1 MKMPGASHASL
12 LLAIIAGCS
21 VSEAERHR
29 LIVRSNRTNYKID
42 WWDNGRADPYRIIFK
57 KNGVKSVYKFLESG
71 SLSTLTIGNTR
82 YTFSQS
88 AGSLEVQSSEDISSR
103 MLLAPGDESA
113 NEVHSGHRRLYDCP
127 DCEETWDTLC
137 DVGIEE
143 VCYWVE
149 LLPSVFYWDA
159 QYSLTVMCTAMG
171 AACDTSA
178 ADTCEGQCIEGPA
191 PEPTPAPIADP
202 TPAPIIDPTPAP
214 ITDPTP
220 APITDPTPA
229 PITDPTP
236 APITDPTPAPI
247 IEPTPAPIT
256 DPTPAPIIDPTP
268 APIIDPTPA
277 TPAPVE
283 EETPDACNPSPCENG
298 GSCSIDPAGGHRCSC
313 ASGFGGMACQID
325 TSSLDTFYIE
335 VDYIGTWTDA
345 RKAVFDT
352 AAERWSQVITH
363 VPCGG
368 TVAYPA
374 GRLLISATLEEIDGS
389 GGTLGSAGPTSIWN
403 ACNTIS
409 LLGAMRF
416 DIDDI
421 ADMEDNGTFE
431 GVIQHEMGHVI
442 GVGTLWGVGYGD
454 CTTCRDDGDPAWTC
468 PAALSEYYD
477 IGGTDSDIVET
488 DGGSGTS
495 CGHLDEDIFDDEL
508 MTGYVDSTMY
518 MSKMT
523 AAILD
528 DLDYIVDPSAVDSY
542 TLPSERGASI
552 NKEEGLA
559 ITFNDTVV
567 DTIILVVSEDGT
579 SVEREGVM
587 MVF

>member
-1 MKMPGASHASL
+1 MKISSASQASL
-12 LLAIIAGCS
+12 LLALIAGFS
-21 VSEAERHR
+21 VSEATRHR
-29 LIVRSNRTNYKID
+29 LIVRSYRTNYKID

-57 KNGVKSVYKFLESG
+57 KSGLKSVYKFLESG

-88 AGSLEVQSSEDISSR
+88 AGSLEVPSSEDIGSR
-103 MLLAPGDESA
+103 MLLAPEDEDA
-113 NEVHSGHRRLYDCP
+113 EEVHFGHRRLYDCP

-143 VCYWVE
+143 VCGWVE
-149 LLPSVFYWDA
+149 LLPSVFESDA
-159 QYSLTVMCTAMG
+159 QYSLTVMCTAMA

-178 ADTCEGQCIEGPA
+178 ADTCEGQCIEA
-191 PEPTPAPIADP
+191 L
-202 TPAPIIDPTPAP
+202 
-214 ITDPTP
+214 
-220 APITDPTPA
+220 
-229 PITDPTP
+229 
-236 APITDPTPAPI
+236 
-247 IEPTPAPIT
+247 
-256 DPTPAPIIDPTP
+256 
-268 APIIDPTPA
+268 
-277 TPAPVE
+277 
-283 EETPDACNPSPCENG
+283 DA
-298 GSCSIDPAGGHRCSC
+298 
-313 ASGFGGMACQID
+313 
-325 TSSLDTFYIE
+325 FYIE

-352 AAERWSQVITH
+352 AAARWSQVITH

-368 TVAYPA
+368 TNDYPA
-374 GRLLISATLEEIDGS
+374 GRLLISATLKEIDGT

-403 ACNTIS
+403 SCNTIS
-409 LLGAMRF
+409 LLGAMTF

-421 ADMEDNGTFE
+421 ENMEDNGTFE

-477 IGGTDSDIVET
+477 IGGTDANIVET
-488 DGGSGTS
+488 DGGTGTS

-508 MTGYVDSTMY
+508 MTGYVYLTMH

-542 TLPSERGASI
+542 TLPSERGTSI
-552 NKEEGLA
+552 EAEEGLA

-579 SVEREGVM
+579 SVEKEGVM